1 MFLVPGSYQFVW
13 RFFFKLFAT
22 SMCTFRN
29 SQLSIPTEHPPKTPI
44 RKRHVFLETT
54 EAALLPSKLARLTKR
69 RSVNRWAEK
78 KGAFCCCE
86 MGHGKSFASAKRRSF
101 PISARMRRTNPK
113 RVFFCKT
120 SWNFLRRWRN
130 FARLRKIIRQ
140 FKKQKQ
146 GTWHTKNRDMTC
158 LVTFGHVRLDDRI
171 IAYARIKRL
180 GRQLNT
186 QSEQPSKHYW
196 FSATSSS
203 WHLRQVL
210 ARMRSLC
217 NGATSILP

>member
-1 MFLVPGSYQFVW
+1 MHFPKFSTFHPYRTSPQNPHSETPRFPWDHRGCIVAQQIGSPNEASKRQPLSRKKRGHFAAAKWGMGRVLLQRNADLS
-13 RFFFKLFAT
+13 RFP
-22 SMCTFRN
+22 RGWG
-29 SQLSIPTEHPPKTPI
+29 ERI
-44 RKRHVFLETT
+44 R
-54 EAALLPSKLARLTKR
+54 S
-69 RSVNRWAEK
+69 
-78 KGAFCCCE
+78 AF
-86 MGHGKSFASAKRRSF
+86 
-101 PISARMRRTNPK
+101 
-113 RVFFCKT
+113 FFCKT